1 MDKITKLSVLDACIG
16 GSIDKMN
23 QLLNT
28 SSDHFDI
35 FYNLCKTINP
45 RSISD
50 ITFSEIEDHKASFVI
65 TTNKSDSS
73 SDLFNEVNNCNVE
86 LIPVDTQK
94 LNVVISVHS

>member
-1 MDKITKLSVLDACIG
+1 MDKITKLSVLDTCIG

-23 QLLNT
+23 QLINT

-50 ITFSEIEDHKASFVI
+50 ITFSEIEDHKASFMI
-65 TTNKSDSS
+65 TTNKSGSS